1 MIWPG
6 GWPASTGLHNNSEK
20 RKFPI
25 GQRFSIAVRAVIIL
39 DFLCTKLEND
49 FVKKESFRLGL
60 ILLNPFISMAF
71 VSFTSVYT
79 YQIGK

>member
-39 DFLCTKLEND
+39 DFLYTDFEND

-60 ILLNPFISMAF
+60 II
-71 VSFTSVYT
+71 
-79 YQIGK
+79 

>member
-25 GQRFSIAVRAVIIL
+25 GQRFSIAVHAVIIL
-39 DFLCTKLEND
+39 DFDPPLYGFGQWFC
-49 FVKKESFRLGL
+49 KKISFGLGL
-60 ILLNPFISMAF
+60 IL
-71 VSFTSVYT
+71 
-79 YQIGK
+79 

>member
-39 DFLCTKLEND
+39 DFLYTDLEND
-49 FVKKESFRLGL
+49 FVKKNLSD
-60 ILLNPFISMAF
+60 
-71 VSFTSVYT
+71 
-79 YQIGK
+79 

>member
-25 GQRFSIAVRAVIIL
+25 GQRFSIAVSAVIIL
-39 DFLCTKLEND
+39 DFDPSLYGFEND
-49 FVKKESFRLGL
+49 FVKK
-60 ILLNPFISMAF
+60 III
-71 VSFTSVYT
+71 
-79 YQIGK
+79 QIRVDF